1 MVTSRAC
8 IVALL
13 VLLLPTLSWAQ
24 TDRLVITG
32 ASSLAPL
39 VQEIATRFEQKH
51 PSVRVE
57 VQSGGTGR
65 GITDARRKLS
75 QIGMVSRALKA
86 EESDLIA
93 TTIAIDGVAIIV
105 HSRNPIS
112 NLTNTQIQDIYRGKV
127 TNWQQAGGTNQ
138 RITVVNKADG
148 RSTLEVFSEYFTL
161 PAREI
166 RAHAVIGDNQQG
178 IKQVAG
184 NPGAIGYVSI
194 GAAQFEVLQGTP
206 IKLLPLNKVPATIE
220 NVAKGRFPMSRP
232 LNLVTSGKPTHLATR
247 FIEFATS
254 SAVDDL
260 ITGQYLVPPAR

>member
-1 MVTSRAC
+1 MVTLRAYF
-8 IVALL
+8 VALF
-13 VLLLPTLSWAQ
+13 LLLIPAISWAQ

-57 VQSGGTGR
+57 VQSGGTSR

-93 TTIAIDGVAIIV
+93 TTIAIDGVAMIV

-112 NLTNTQIQDIYRGKV
+112 NLTNTQIQSIYRGKV
-127 TNWQQAGGTNQ
+127 TNWQQTGGTNQ

-161 PAREI
+161 PVREI

-194 GAAQFEVLQGTP
+194 GAAQYEVLQGTP

-232 LNLVTSGKPTHLATR
+232 LNLVTSGKPTPLATR